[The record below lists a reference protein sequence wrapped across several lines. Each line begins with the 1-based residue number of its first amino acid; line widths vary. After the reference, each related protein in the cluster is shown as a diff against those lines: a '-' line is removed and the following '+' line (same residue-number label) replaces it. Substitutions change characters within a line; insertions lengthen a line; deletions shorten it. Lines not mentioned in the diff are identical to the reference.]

1 MRREERFMNILG
13 GLDEKYVAMAMPS
26 YAGRNEAD
34 DTRHIVLD
42 TSAETVEISKKDV
55 RRYMIMRAIG
65 MAAVVVLI
73 VGAAVLLVQNW
84 DKIAVREPERPG
96 AVTSMTEI
104 SESTASVD
112 AAESTA
118 DNTNDT
124 ISDIIEDYT
133 DASEW
138 GITADI
144 IKADKYGISYR
155 VSRSGRNRYE
165 GDIKYSD
172 AYSVENNID
181 GKWENVITQH
191 DDNLGNT
198 LPYYGQNEHKR
209 IYGITLE
216 PGKYRLMLLFDGSA
230 DKSERYPETAKM
242 YLEFEIYPSRQTFD
256 VKYYYKNDLA
266 GIAAGYSPAFQ
277 RPFDMYADGT
287 GWEWIGNAECKDLF
301 ASDHDK
307 FPNEVP
313 AELIDILK
321 NYADGDDLKPDLGG
335 DLEPI
340 TKRYMILS
348 DNEAYP
354 SGDSITSYRIGYM
367 PGSDFLITVD
377 TDTGGLSVFR
387 ENTEYTAARRVM
399 ELLWANYDDSF
410 EVFAVLDSDNGER
423 VEYLLICASD
433 NLFVIGEE
441 ERYNALERVKSLLS
455 ENGLLDD
462 DLIKFT
468 TPGQLRETWIPVEI
482 IDDTGRLNGSMI
494 RVADRV
500 FRLADDMDIEE
511 YEKFLKDNG
520 MIAPDAPRKAV
531 FGLGEA
537 VTPYKDLLD
546 ILDIGVGDSRD
557 LRNYGQI
564 TDEIIGSTGIVADTV
579 EVWVYDK
586 ALSEAVWKTVH
597 VRMLQELC
605 PQINK
610 IDLVVGSEPDEYKI
624 VIHANTSDQEL
635 LKNNEAFKMFYD
647 TELMGFAE

>member
-13 GLDEKYVAMAMPS
+13 GLDHKYVEMAMPR
-26 YAGRNEAD
+26 YTGQNEAD
-34 DTRHIVLD
+34 DTCHIVLD

-65 MAAVVVLI
+65 MAAVVALI

-104 SESTASVD
+104 SESTASVA

-118 DNTNDT
+118 NDTNDT
-124 ISDIIEDYT
+124 ISDITEDYT

-155 VSRSGRNRYE
+155 VSRSGSDRYE

-172 AYSVENNID
+172 AYSVEKNID

-313 AELIDILK
+313 AELIAILK

-354 SGDSITSYRIGYM
+354 SGDGIISYRIGYTED
-367 PGSDFLITVD
+367 SDFLITVD

-546 ILDIGVGDSRD
+546 ILDIGVGDSRV
-557 LRNYGQI
+557 LRNYRQI

-605 PQINK
+605 PQIKK
-610 IDLVVGSEPDEYKI
+610 IDLVVGNEPDEYKI
-624 VIHANTSDQEL
+624 VIHANTADQEL

-647 TELMGFAE
+647 PELMGFAE